1 MDAPDRAIGGG
12 SGHAGGVPA
21 LYLQTFMGS
30 GCDESMNVL
39 AGELEVVVSTLRACF
54 RGARVPEPVV
64 EAGADPS
71 PDHVAAAVLVP
82 LVVREGSISVLFTR
96 RSEHLH
102 HHPGQICF
110 PGGRIEASD
119 ASPTMA
125 AIRET
130 EEEVGLGADR
140 LEVLG
145 RLPEYF
151 SRTGF
156 RVTPVVALVHPPFEL
171 TLDSF
176 EVAESFEV
184 PFGFLMD
191 ESNHVQIETEHQG
204 RPRRVYA
211 MPYGDRNIWG
221 TTAAIL
227 VSLHRFLRQE

>member
-1 MDAPDRAIGGG
+1 MNEVAEELD
-12 SGHAGGVPA
+12 GV
-21 LYLQTFMGS
+21 L
-30 GCDESMNVL
+30 
-39 AGELEVVVSTLRACF
+39 STLRACF
-54 RGARVPEPVV
+54 RGARVLEPVV
-64 EAGADPS
+64 EVGADPS

-82 LVVREGSISVLFTR
+82 LVVREKSVSVLFTR

-110 PGGRIEASD
+110 PGGRIEADD

-140 LEVLG
+140 LEILG

-171 TLDSF
+171 TLDPF

-191 ESNHVQIETEHQG
+191 ESNHLQIDTEFQG
-204 RPRRVYA
+204 RPRRVVS
-211 MPYGDRNIWG
+211 MPYGGHDIWG

>member
-1 MDAPDRAIGGG
+1 
-12 SGHAGGVPA
+12 
-21 LYLQTFMGS
+21 
-30 GCDESMNVL
+30 MNVY
-39 AGELEVVVSTLRACF
+39 AGQLDDVVRTLRQRF
-54 RGARVPEPVV
+54 RTGAVAAPIV
-64 EAGADPS
+64 EAGAMPTPAHIS
-71 PDHVAAAVLVP
+71 AAVLVP
-82 LVVREGSISVLFTR
+82 LVVREEVSVLLTR

-125 AIRET
+125 AIREA
-130 EEEVGLGADR
+130 EEEVGLRPDR
-140 LEVLG
+140 LEILG
-145 RLPEYF
+145 ALPEYF

-171 TLDSF
+171 QLDAF

-191 ESNHVQIETEHQG
+191 PTNHRQTDTEYQG
-204 RPRRVYA
+204 RPRRVYS
-211 MPYGDRNIWG
+211 MPYGERDIWG

-227 VSLHRFLRQE
+227 VSLHRFLHRAG

>member
-1 MDAPDRAIGGG
+1 MSNIADEVGQVISKLRGGFRR
-12 SGHAGGVPA
+12 SYVAESICELGV
-21 LYLQTFMGS
+21 
-30 GCDESMNVL
+30 
-39 AGELEVVVSTLRACF
+39 
-54 RGARVPEPVV
+54 EP
-64 EAGADPS
+64 S
-71 PDHVAAAVLVP
+71 SSHIAAAVLVP
-82 LVVREGSISVLFTR
+82 LIVRDEGLSVLLTL
-96 RSEHLH
+96 RSNHLH

-140 LEVLG
+140 LEILG

-156 RVTPVVALVHPPFEL
+156 RVVPVVALVHPPFEL
-171 TLDSF
+171 RLDPA

-191 ESNHVQIETEHQG
+191 ESNHRQVDTEFQG
-204 RPRRVYA
+204 RPRRVVS
-211 MPYGDRNIWG
+211 MPYGERNIWG

-227 VSLHRFLRQE
+227 VSLHRFLRET

>member
-1 MDAPDRAIGGG
+1 MSNLA
-12 SGHAGGVPA
+12 
-21 LYLQTFMGS
+21 
-30 GCDESMNVL
+30 DEVDP
-39 AGELEVVVSTLRACF
+39 VVSRLRSCF
-54 RGARVPEPVV
+54 RRVPELEAVV
-64 EAGADPS
+64 ESGAAPS
-71 PDHVAAAVLVP
+71 ASHIAAAVLVP
-82 LVVREGSISVLFTR
+82 LVVREEGLSVLMTR

-110 PGGRIEASD
+110 PGGRIEQSD
-119 ASPTMA
+119 ESPTMA

-130 EEEVGLGADR
+130 EEEVGLAVDR

-145 RLPEYF
+145 HLPEYF

-171 TLDSF
+171 TLDAF

-184 PFGFLMD
+184 PFDFLMD
-191 ESNHVQIETEHQG
+191 ESNHVQMDTEYQG

-227 VSLHRFLRQE
+227 VSLHRKLCQT

>member
-1 MDAPDRAIGGG
+1 MSNIADEVDQVINRLREGFSRSYVTEAIVEL
-12 SGHAGGVPA
+12 GV
-21 LYLQTFMGS
+21 
-30 GCDESMNVL
+30 E
-39 AGELEVVVSTLRACF
+39 
-54 RGARVPEPVV
+54 
-64 EAGADPS
+64 PS
-71 PDHVAAAVLVP
+71 PSHIAAAVLVP
-82 LVVREGSISVLFTR
+82 LIVREQGLSVLLTR
-96 RSEHLH
+96 RSERLH

-119 ASPTMA
+119 DSPTMA

-140 LEVLG
+140 LEILG

-171 TLDSF
+171 TLDPF

-191 ESNHVQIETEHQG
+191 ESNHLQIDTEFQG
-204 RPRRVYA
+204 RPRRVVS
-211 MPYGDRNIWG
+211 MPYGGHDIWG

>member
-1 MDAPDRAIGGG
+1 
-12 SGHAGGVPA
+12 
-21 LYLQTFMGS
+21 
-30 GCDESMNVL
+30 MNAAV
-39 AGELEVVVSTLRACF
+39 GELHDVVKRVRERFRVGPPGASIVESGAPPAERHVS
-54 RGARVPEPVV
+54 
-64 EAGADPS
+64 
-71 PDHVAAAVLVP
+71 AAVLVP
-82 LVVREGSISVLFTR
+82 LVVREEEVSVLLTR

-125 AIRET
+125 AIREA
-130 EEEVGLGADR
+130 EEEVGLRADR
-140 LEVLG
+140 LEILG
-145 RLPEYF
+145 ALPEYF

-171 TLDSF
+171 QLDAF

-191 ESNHVQIETEHQG
+191 PANHRQTDTEYQG
-204 RPRRVYA
+204 RPRRVYS
-211 MPYGDRNIWG
+211 MPYGERDIWG

-227 VSLHRFLRQE
+227 VSLHRFLHRAG

>member
-1 MDAPDRAIGGG
+1 MSNLA
-12 SGHAGGVPA
+12 
-21 LYLQTFMGS
+21 
-30 GCDESMNVL
+30 DELGPVL
-39 AGELEVVVSTLRACF
+39 DCLRACF
-54 RGARVPEPVV
+54 RRAEEVEAVI
-64 EAGADPS
+64 EAGAVPS
-71 PDHVAAAVLVP
+71 ASHIAAAVLVP
-82 LVVREGSISVLFTR
+82 LVVREDGLSVLMTR

-110 PGGRIEASD
+110 PGGRIEKSD
-119 ASPTMA
+119 ESPTMA

-145 RLPEYF
+145 HLPEYF

-171 TLDSF
+171 TLDAF

-184 PFGFLMD
+184 PFDFLMD
-191 ESNHVQIETEHQG
+191 ESNHVQMDTEYQG

-227 VSLHRFLRQE
+227 VSLHRMLRQT